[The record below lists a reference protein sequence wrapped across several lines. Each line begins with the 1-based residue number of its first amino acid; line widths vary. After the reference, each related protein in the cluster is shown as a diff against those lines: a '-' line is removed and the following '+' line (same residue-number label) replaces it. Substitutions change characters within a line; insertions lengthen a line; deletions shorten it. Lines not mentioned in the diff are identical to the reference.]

1 MKTEIEIRD
10 EIRLK
15 KTNKGN
21 TNYCIKAGAGAG
33 KTTILSERISRQLI
47 DEGIPVEQFLVITYT
62 NTAAA
67 ELRQKISDELNKII
81 KSGSDAEKVK
91 AKEVLGK
98 LDLMQ
103 ISTIHSFLFQ
113 LLREYAFE
121 SGVIMDVQLLDDD
134 AEEQR
139 RIDFFNEWYMNHS
152 DEIHANGLSDSDWLK
167 VTKAGKFSN
176 KERDAYQDSFFNIA
190 NIRDKIIIEEPESC
204 DNIRAQLEPLAKIL
218 LDDLAAIK
226 GIDESDAHPLT
237 GKGPQDYEPYANFEK
252 IISKTGEILPLS
264 EKTELSAD
272 DIKNIV
278 TVYDSFRN
286 LKNNLYKNLEN
297 ADIAKRSG
305 NSFVY
310 PVLKNDVAD
319 SIVQA
324 IKARKKEG
332 DSPILALE
340 SSAKDLLA
348 DLIALKY
355 NHENHR
361 PQTPDERKPAE
372 PAETGEGLLKAI
384 REYSDLTTKTVLDL
398 KDIII
403 IREIY
408 KLFNGRSEKDKIYKG
423 IDDSLL
429 VGLPSPKSSVFET
442 IKTVLDYQISLRTV
456 DYVCKIQK
464 AYQEKIENE
473 ALFISNDDI
482 LYRSKKLLED
492 PHHISILDELRNR
505 YTKIYLD
512 EFQDTTPT
520 QTAIMK
526 MLASKPGTPAADS
539 ISDFTPDTNKLFI
552 VGDPKQSIYRFTGAE
567 KTIFNGIYDAFE
579 KMPDSETQSVEL
591 NLNFRSNTDI
601 VKWVNDSFKNWSPK
615 YMVTDWT
622 VSAPNT
628 LHGVFRYAVPNDDA
642 SHFDDVSAVVNLI
655 DRLVG
660 KPYCLIENDRHTK
673 MTRPIRYSDIT
684 VIFKNAN
691 NMDNYIKAFS
701 ERANPIPVNV
711 HGKYSV
717 SDDVILKNFVIL
729 LDFFANP
736 KNMAKKVIAAQV
748 ISDADLI
755 KHDAETI
762 KKRLEDI
769 SNNVFR
775 KNKMDSASIVQYL
788 YSHEE
793 LFLPDGSLEEWQVRQ
808 YKIRLHQMIEK
819 CLSDND
825 GDLKSLVDSMNKY
838 LTQKIDHEIKLD
850 SETDAVKLINVH
862 KVKGMS
868 EQIVIIADRSFAET
882 NPRMTGFR
890 GNDECFYPSASYAV
904 TDRAKEYY
912 PTYQQDPILMDEF
925 FGKLREDLMCLQYV
939 AATRAKNAL
948 IIMPLLSDDA
958 WFSDKEFHYDNLPQE
973 ITAWLA
979 EQEKNSTSS
988 EAPYVSPKRSDVIT
1002 SDDLTAELSND
1013 NSDLIGKQLF
1023 SITPS
1028 GLETDEKT
1036 GYKKDVDKKKP
1047 GYCYE
1052 ERPSNN
1058 IFGTVM
1064 HRTFELLVERRDLI
1078 SDANSKEEQI
1088 KSAINQAIIEN
1099 YDDIFTP
1106 EFDNHSRYFNFLYDT
1121 LTANGYCDRILA
1133 LADGADEVYTELD
1146 FSFFV
1151 PDEERDW
1158 FLGTFKPY
1166 LDSKK
1171 IEIPDGTPIWINGQA
1186 DLVVKK
1192 GDAVTVYDYKSDARN
1207 GKPYADFIDALGRKY
1222 AGQLELYKYAISK
1235 SFDVD
1240 SEMVKASSDTLIH
1253 LYIS

>member
-1 MKTEIEIRD
+1 MTTENKLRD

-15 KTNKGN
+15 EKNKGK

-47 DEGIPVEQFLVITYT
+47 DDAIPAEQFLVITYT

-81 KSGSDAEKVK
+81 NSGSDTEKTK

-121 SGVIMDVQLLDDD
+121 SGVIMDVQLLDDE

-139 RIDFFNEWYMNHS
+139 RIDFFNEWYLEHS
-152 DEIHANGLSDSDWLK
+152 EEIHSNGLSDNDWLK

-176 KERDAYQDSFFNIA
+176 KEREAYQDSFFSIA
-190 NIRDKIIIEEPESC
+190 NIRDKIKTENPESRE
-204 DNIRAQLEPLAKIL
+204 NVHIQLEPLAKIL
-218 LDDLAAIK
+218 LDDLIALK
-226 GIDESDAHPLT
+226 CIDESDAHPIT
-237 GKGPQDYEPYANFEK
+237 GDGPQDYETYASFEK
-252 IISKTGEILPLS
+252 ILSKTEEILPLS
-264 EKTELSAD
+264 GKTSLSSEE
-272 DIKNIV
+272 IKSIV
-278 TVYDSFRN
+278 TVYDAFRN
-286 LKNNLYKNLEN
+286 LKTSLYKKLEN
-297 ADIAKRSG
+297 ADIAKMSG

-310 PVLKNDVAD
+310 PIVNNAAAD
-319 SIVQA
+319 SIDQA
-324 IKARKKEG
+324 IKERKKNG
-332 DSPILALE
+332 DDPILAME
-340 SSAKDLLA
+340 SSAKDLLE

-372 PAETGEGLLKAI
+372 PTKSGEGLLKAI
-384 REYSDLTTKTVLDL
+384 REYSGLTAKTALEL
-398 KDIII
+398 KDIIV

-408 KLFNGRSEKDKIYKG
+408 KLFFGRSENIYKDV
-423 IDDSLL
+423 DDNLL
-429 VGLPSPKSSVFET
+429 VGLPQPKSSEFET
-442 IKTVLDYQISLRTV
+442 IETILDYQISLRTV

-464 AYQEKIENE
+464 AYQDRIENE

-482 LYRSKKLLED
+482 LYRSKKLLEN
-492 PHHISILDELRNR
+492 PRHISILDELRNR

-526 MLASKPGTPAADS
+526 MLASKPGTPAVDS
-539 ISDFTPDTNKLFI
+539 ISKFTPDTNKLFV

-567 KTIFNGIYDAFE
+567 KTIFNGIYSEFE
-579 KMPDSETQSVEL
+579 KMPDTETQSVEL

-601 VKWVNDSFKNWSPK
+601 VNWVNDSFKHWSPK

-628 LHGVFRYAVPNDDA
+628 LHGVFRYAVPNNDL
-642 SHFDDVSAVVNLI
+642 SNYDDVSAVVNLI

-660 KPYCLIENDRHTK
+660 KTHCLIENDRHTK
-673 MTRPIRYSDIT
+673 KTRPIRYSDIT
-684 VIFKNAN
+684 VIFKNTS
-691 NMDNYIKAFS
+691 NMNDYIKAFS

-711 HGKYSV
+711 HGKYDV
-717 SDDVILKNFVIL
+717 SDDIILKNFVIL

-736 KNMAKKVIAAQV
+736 KNKAKKVIAAQV
-748 ISDADLI
+748 ISNADMIKYDAKTSQNMLD
-755 KHDAETI
+755 
-762 KKRLEDI
+762 DI

-775 KNKMDSASIVQYL
+775 KNRMNSASIVQYL
-788 YSHEE
+788 YSHED
-793 LFLPDGSLEEWQVRQ
+793 LFLPEGTLEEWKVRQ

-819 CLSDND
+819 CLANND
-825 GDLKSLVDSMNKY
+825 GDLKSLVDSMDKY

-868 EQIVIIADRSFAET
+868 EQIVIIADRSFSET

-890 GNDECFYPSASYAV
+890 GNDDCFYPSVSYAV
-904 TDRAKEYY
+904 TDRKKEYY
-912 PTYQQDPILMDEF
+912 PTYQHNPALMDEF
-925 FGKLREDLMCLQYV
+925 FGKVREDLMCLQYV

-948 IIMPLLSDDA
+948 IIMPLLASEA
-958 WFSDKEFHYDNLPQE
+958 WFSDYEFHYDTLPLE
-973 ITAWLA
+973 ITEWLA
-979 EQEKNSTSS
+979 DQEKNSTGSDI
-988 EAPYVSPKRSDVIT
+988 PYVSPKRSDVIT
-1002 SDDLTAELSND
+1002 SDDLSVELSNVT
-1013 NSDLIGKQLF
+1013 SALSERQLI
-1023 SITPS
+1023 SISPS
-1028 GLETDEKT
+1028 SLETDEQT
-1036 GYKKDVDKKKP
+1036 GYKKDTDENKP

-1052 ERPSNN
+1052 ERPSNSV
-1058 IFGTVM
+1058 FGTVM
-1064 HRTFELLVERRDLI
+1064 HRTFELLVERRNSIVD
-1078 SDANSKEEQI
+1078 DKSKEEQI
-1088 KSAINQAIIEN
+1088 NRAINQAIIESC
-1099 YDDIFTP
+1099 DDIRTS
-1106 EFDNHSRYFNFLYDT
+1106 EYDNCSRYFNFLHDT
-1121 LTANGYCDRILA
+1121 LTIDSYYDRILA
-1133 LADGADEVYTELD
+1133 LVEGADEVYTEFD

-1158 FLGTFKPY
+1158 FMNTFKPY
-1166 LDSKK
+1166 LDDKK
-1171 IEIPDGTPIWINGQA
+1171 ISIPDETPIWINGQA

-1192 GDAVTVYDYKSDARN
+1192 GNNLTVYDYKSDKRN
-1207 GKPYADFIDALGRKY
+1207 GKPLADFIDALGRKY
-1222 AGQLELYKYAISK
+1222 AGQLELYAYAVGK
-1235 SFDVD
+1235 SYESTINKID
-1240 SEMVKASSDTLIH
+1240 ASIIH
-1253 LYIS
+1253 LYINTEM

>member
-1 MKTEIEIRD
+1 MTTEIVLRD
-10 EIRLK
+10 EIRL
-15 KTNKGN
+15 TEANKGK

-47 DEGIPVEQFLVITYT
+47 NDKIPADQFLVITYT

-81 KSGSDAEKVK
+81 KSGSDTEITK

-121 SGVIMDVQLLDDD
+121 SGVIMDVQLLDDE

-139 RIDFFNEWYMNHS
+139 RIDFFNEWYIARS
-152 DEIHANGLSDSDWLK
+152 EEIHSNGLSDSDWFK

-176 KERDAYQDSFFNIA
+176 KEREAYQDSFFNIA
-190 NIRDKIIIEEPESC
+190 NIRDKIKINEPESC
-204 DNIRAQLEPLAKIL
+204 ENIHAQLEPLAKIL
-218 LDDLAAIK
+218 LGDLISIK
-226 GIDESDAHPLT
+226 NIDESDAHPIT
-237 GKGPQDYEPYANFEK
+237 GNGPQGYETYAGFEK
-252 IISKTGEILPLS
+252 IISKTEEIQPLS
-264 EKTELSAD
+264 EKTGLSVEE
-272 DIKNIV
+272 IKSIV
-278 TVYDSFRN
+278 TIYDSFRN
-286 LKNNLYKNLEN
+286 LKTSLYKKLEN
-297 ADIAKRSG
+297 ADIAKMSG

-310 PVLKNDVAD
+310 PGIKDDVAD
-319 SIVQA
+319 SIDQA
-324 IKARKKEG
+324 IKARKKNG
-332 DSPILALE
+332 DEPILAME

-348 DLIALKY
+348 DLITLKY

-372 PAETGEGLLKAI
+372 PTKQGEGILTAI
-384 REYSDLTTKTVLDL
+384 REYSALATKTDLDL

-408 KLFNGRSEKDKIYKG
+408 KLFIGKSDNIYKG
-423 IDDSLL
+423 ADDILIAD
-429 VGLPSPKSSVFET
+429 LPSSHSSEFET
-442 IKTVLDYQISLRTV
+442 INTVLDYQISLRTI

-464 AYQEKIENE
+464 AYQERIENE
-473 ALFISNDDI
+473 AQFISNDDI
-482 LYRSKKLLED
+482 LYRSKKLLLD
-492 PHHISILDELRNR
+492 PCHISILDELRNR

-512 EFQDTTPT
+512 EFQDTTPS

-539 ISDFTPDTNKLFI
+539 ISDFTPDADKLFV

-567 KTIFNGIYDAFE
+567 KNIFNGIYNAFE

-628 LHGVFRYAVPNDDA
+628 LHGVFRYAVPNDDL
-642 SHFDDVSAVVNLI
+642 SKFDDVSAVINLI

-660 KPYCLIENDRHTK
+660 KPYCLIENDRNSK
-673 MTRPIRYSDIT
+673 KTRPIRYSDIT
-684 VIFKNAN
+684 VIFKTMS
-691 NMDNYIKAFS
+691 NMNKYIKAFS
-701 ERANPIPVNV
+701 ERANPIPINV
-711 HGKYSV
+711 HGKYTV

-736 KNMAKKVIAAQV
+736 KNYAKKVMAAQV
-748 ISDADLI
+748 ISDVDLL
-755 KHDAETI
+755 KYDAKNIRDMLDE
-762 KKRLEDI
+762 I
-769 SNNVFR
+769 SNNVFC
-775 KNKMDSASIVQYL
+775 KNRMDSSSIVQYL

-793 LFLPDGSLEEWQVRQ
+793 LFLPKGNFEEWQVRQ

-819 CLSDND
+819 CLTDND
-825 GDLKSLVDSMNKY
+825 GDLKSLVDSMGRY
-838 LTQKIDHEIKLD
+838 LTRKIDHEIKLD

-868 EQIVIIADRSFAET
+868 EQIVIIADRSFSEV

-890 GNDECFYPSASYAV
+890 GNDEYFYPSASYTV
-904 TDRAKEYY
+904 TDKLKEYY
-912 PTYQQDPILMDEF
+912 PTYQNNPALMDEF
-925 FGKLREDLMCLQYV
+925 FGKIREDLMCLQYV

-948 IIMPLLSDDA
+948 IIMPLLASEA
-958 WFSDKEFHYDNLPQE
+958 WFSDNEFHYDTLPLE
-973 ITAWLA
+973 ITEWLA
-979 EQEKNSTSS
+979 KQEENSTGS
-988 EAPYVSPKRSDVIT
+988 ETPYVSPKRSDVIT
-1002 SDDLTAELSND
+1002 SDDLSLVLSND
-1013 NSDLIGKQLF
+1013 NSALSERQLI
-1023 SITPS
+1023 SISPS
-1028 GLETDEKT
+1028 SLETDEQT
-1036 GYKKDVDKKKP
+1036 GYKKDTDKNMP

-1052 ERPSNN
+1052 ERPGNN

-1064 HRTFELLVERRDLI
+1064 HRTFELIVERCELI
-1078 SDANSKEEQI
+1078 IDDNSKEEQVNR
-1088 KSAINQAIIEN
+1088 AINQAIIES
-1099 YDDIFTP
+1099 YDDIVTS
-1106 EFDNHSRYFNFLYDT
+1106 EYDNSSRYFMFLHDT
-1121 LTANGYCDRILA
+1121 LIINGYCDRILA
-1133 LADGADEVYTELD
+1133 LIEGADEVYTEFD

-1151 PDEERDW
+1151 PDEEREW
-1158 FLGTFKPY
+1158 FLNTFKSY
-1166 LDSKK
+1166 LDDKNIS
-1171 IEIPDGTPIWINGQA
+1171 IPDNTPIWINGQA

-1192 GDAVTVYDYKSDARN
+1192 RDNITVFDYKSDKRN
-1207 GKPYADFIDALGRKY
+1207 GKPLADFIDALGKKY
-1222 AGQLELYKYAISK
+1222 AGQLKLYKYAVGK
-1235 SFDVD
+1235 TFGVD
-1240 SEMVKASSDTLIH
+1240 LENVQASTKTLLH
-1253 LYIS
+1253 LYIK